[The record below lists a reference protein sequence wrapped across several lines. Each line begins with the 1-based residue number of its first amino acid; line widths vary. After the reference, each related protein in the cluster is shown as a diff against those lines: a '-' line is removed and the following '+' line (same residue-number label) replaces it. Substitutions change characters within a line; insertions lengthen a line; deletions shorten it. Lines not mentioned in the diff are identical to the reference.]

1 MTPLLNPQKRVV
13 RVIGPNFKP
22 PGLEQF
28 FVPKNAI
35 FGHFYPISQR
45 QILKKC
51 TYSQMAMFSTPR
63 NLGKLV
69 QKSGKKWPKIAFSGP
84 KTAIFGHFC
93 ALAAPN
99 F

>member
-63 NLGKLV
+63 NFGKIGAEKW
-69 QKSGKKWPKIAFSGP
+69 QKMAKNSIFWP
-84 KTAIFGHFC
+84 
-93 ALAAPN
+93 
-99 F
+99 